1 MEAYSSSVNMS
12 PVAVGGLV
20 GQICPPERGW
30 LVGGCTGLVRLDR
43 AGARYVG
50 GCVGRVVPLGFQ
62 QFVGGCVGRA
72 AIGAVHVERR
82 SYPHDRVRHAQV
94 KLREEA
100 LAAAQA

>member
-1 MEAYSSSVNMS
+1 MEAYLSSVDML

-20 GQICPPERGW
+20 GQVFSPGPSR

-43 AGARYVG
+43 AEAGYVG

-72 AIGAVHVERR
+72 AVGAVHVERR
-82 SYPHDRVRHAQV
+82 SYTHDRVRHAHA

-100 LAAAQA
+100 LAA